1 MSTRALVIAIDGP
14 SGAGKG
20 TVSRTIADRLAYRH
34 IDTGAMYRA
43 VAWKARRDGVD
54 LHDGEAVAAIA
65 RAAVFSLGARTVID
79 GHDVTVDIR
88 TPGIDDASAIVARH
102 PEVRTALVERQRSI
116 GGTGGVVMEGRDI
129 GTVVFPNA
137 DVKVYLDATPAE
149 RARRRLLDEA
159 HSASRE
165 EDRVEAIALAL
176 DARDLSDRTRAASPL
191 MLAPDALYLD
201 TTGVDIDDVVRRVLE
216 AVEAAACELACADLP
231 SLAEA
236 SFVRGL
242 PAPSRVRPRGRCRRR
257 SAGAGCARA
266 RFV

>member
-1 MSTRALVIAIDGP
+1 M
-14 SGAGKG
+14 
-20 TVSRTIADRLAYRH
+20 
-34 IDTGAMYRA
+34 
-43 VAWKARRDGVD
+43 
-54 LHDGEAVAAIA
+54 
-65 RAAVFSLGARTVID
+65 ID

-165 EDRVEAIALAL
+165 KDRVEAIALAL

-191 MLAPDALYLD
+191 TLAPDALYLD
-201 TTGVDIDDVVRRVLE
+201 TTGVDIDDVVSRVLE
-216 AVEAAACELACADLP
+216 AVDAA
-231 SLAEA
+231 
-236 SFVRGL
+236 
-242 PAPSRVRPRGRCRRR
+242 RVR
-257 SAGAGCARA
+257 A
-266 RFV
+266 